1 MFLLNEILVFTPGR
15 RQEGFDRLAHIH
27 SLMAPS
33 PGFRQ
38 AIVARY
44 LGDPQTHTVL
54 RYWDSA
60 EALQQFRAGPNGNYG
75 RNRPEGLYTN
85 QPVIP
90 QWLSFAECEN
100 PPDEGSLLIK
110 VERPVPAA
118 QWPAYEAYA
127 KATLTLTEKAKGLT
141 SAVAFKA
148 VDQDAAISIT
158 RMRSRADLEAFVDN
172 PEYAATRSL
181 LPADIPQASSGV
193 FEVVSLV
200 TPTR

>member
-15 RQEGFDRLAHIH
+15 RQEGFDRLAYIH

-54 RYWDSA
+54 RFWDSL
-60 EALQQFRAGPNGNYG
+60 EAYHGFRAGPNGNYG

-100 PPDEGSLLIK
+100 PPDDGSLLIK
-110 VERPVPAA
+110 VERPVPAP

-127 KATLTLTEKAKGLT
+127 KATLTLTEKAPGLT
-141 SAVAFKA
+141 SVVAFKA
-148 VDQDAAISIT
+148 VDQEAAISIT
-158 RMRSRADLEAFVDN
+158 RMRSRAALEAFVDN
-172 PEYAATRSL
+172 PEYAATRSM
-181 LPADIPQASSGV
+181 LPADMPHASFGV
-193 FEVVSLV
+193 FEVVSV
-200 TPTR
+200 VNPAH